1 MAMRNAVGPIL
12 RMSEDIDAVV
22 AAIREDN
29 PGTDV
34 EVVDRGA
41 YVRVHAAGK
50 LVVTEATLREH
61 LRPDFEIRSLQGML
75 SSFAGRIRTFSDR
88 VEWETVSHD

>member
-1 MAMRNAVGPIL
+1 MAMHNAVGPVL

-41 YVRVHAAGK
+41 YVRVHATGR

-61 LRPDFEIRSLQGML
+61 LSPDFEIRSLQGML
-75 SSFAGRIRTFSDR
+75 SSFAGRIHTFSDR

>member
-1 MAMRNAVGPIL
+1 MRNAVGPIL

-22 AAIREDN
+22 VAIREDN
-29 PGTDV
+29 PDTDV

-41 YVRVHAAGK
+41 YVRVHATGK
-50 LVVTEATLREH
+50 LVVTEATLRKH
-61 LRPDFEIRSLQGML
+61 LAPDFEIRSLQGML
-75 SSFAGRIRTFSDR
+75 SSFAGRIHTFSDR